1 MPAPPGC
8 SALLQTP
15 LSPKCCG
22 SQLPSC
28 YGLCFGALRASIPPC
43 PQPGHSK
50 HKAKPRECLALHQ
63 PHPILGCSHSC
74 SPGMYL
80 CCPHHSPLCLG
91 RCPAPG
97 PAPRCPVCNQAELA
111 IKYLRVLIASC
122 RRLGCCGEVG
132 GQRGWGWPSHYNGV
146 NEPPSFVASFGGEAE
161 QEPRSWLGASSSDAG
176 WGHEHSHLQH
186 HVCPSLRV
194 HMGVQTLR
202 TLLHS

>member
-1 MPAPPGC
+1 MGF
-8 SALLQTP
+8 AL
-15 LSPKCCG
+15 
-22 SQLPSC
+22 
-28 YGLCFGALRASIPPC
+28 
-43 PQPGHSK
+43 GHSVPPSPL
-50 HKAKPRECLALHQ
+50 APDLGTPSTKPNPGSTLPCIS
-63 PHPILGCSHSC
+63 PIPSWGVPTPAAQGCISAVPITH
-74 SPGMYL
+74 
-80 CCPHHSPLCLG
+80 LCLG

-97 PAPRCPVCNQAELA
+97 PALRCPACNRAELA